1 MNENHNSSNE
11 GSNGAHSREVYRE
24 LDVIN
29 TQIRGQWQEGNDG
42 AEGEAAELINEV
54 DNFLELA
61 GGELYSKEEYE
72 RLLQKLDTAIAINN
86 EPYARELR
94 TRLIERYAK

>member
-11 GSNGAHSREVYRE
+11 GSDGAHSREVYRE

-29 TQIRGQWQEGNDG
+29 TQIQGQWQEGNTS
-42 AEGEAAELINEV
+42 AESEASSLINEV
-54 DNFLELA
+54 DSFLELA
-61 GGELYSKEEYE
+61 GGELYTKQEYD

-94 TRLIERYAK
+94 TRLIERYA